1 MRHLRTGILL
11 ASALAA
17 GLAHFAAFAE
27 TYPARPVRIVVS
39 TSAGGITDL
48 CARIFGAA
56 LTQKTGQ
63 PAVIDNKPGGGG
75 NIGMEFV
82 ADASP
87 DGYTLGVAN
96 TGNIVI
102 NPFLYRKMS
111 YDPLTEL
118 MPVGSIGAVPLFL
131 VVNGKLPVTSLQEFI
146 AYAKARPGKLSYAS
160 AGTGT
165 TPHLAADAFAR
176 RAGLDIVH
184 VPYRGSAP
192 GVMDVLSGTMQM
204 TFVSMGPHMEF
215 VRRGDLRILGVATAK
230 RVAYLPDVPTF
241 AEQGLPGFEASTWF
255 ALFAPRGTPGAIVE
269 MLNGF
274 VRGLADDPD
283 SRRRLDAAF
292 VDATPLTVAEFTR
305 DVKSDATRW
314 QAIVRAA
321 GASVD

>member
-1 MRHLRTGILL
+1 MPMRYLRMLALL
-11 ASALAA
+11 VATLAA
-17 GLAHFAAFAE
+17 SGARAE

-48 CARIFGAA
+48 CGRIFGAS
-56 LTQKTGQ
+56 LTAKSGQ
-63 PAVIDNKPGGGG
+63 AAVIDNKPGGGG

-82 ADASP
+82 ARSAP

-102 NPFLYRKMS
+102 NPFLYRHMS
-111 YDPLTEL
+111 YDPLREL
-118 MPVGSIGAVPLFL
+118 APVGSIGEVPLFL
-131 VVNGKLPVTSLQEFI
+131 VVNGKLPVHSLQEFI

-165 TPHLAADAFAR
+165 TPHLAADAFIR

-184 VPYRGSAP
+184 VPYHGSAP

-204 TFVSMGPHMEF
+204 TFVSMGPHMAF
-215 VRRGDLRILGVATAK
+215 VERGDLRILGVAAAK
-230 RVAYLPDVPTF
+230 RVAYLPEVPTF

-255 ALFAPRGTPGAIVE
+255 ALFAPRDTPAAIVAQ
-269 MLNGF
+269 LNGY

-283 SRRRLDAAF
+283 ARRRLAASF
-292 VDATPLTVAEFTR
+292 VDPTPLTAAAFADE
-305 DVKSDATRW
+305 VKADAGRW
-314 QAIVRAA
+314 EAIVRAA
-321 GASVD
+321 GVSVD